1 MCFRKKLLSI
11 LIVACLPFS
20 YVTNAKTIK
29 SDATIDVENTEK
41 NKKICIKNYKNKI
54 EKLLSNDTKKII
66 EEFKSEPTKNV
77 VYTSFDG
84 DDMNHMLE
92 ICRKVLDENKI
103 PVNPEMALGYYISTN
118 TLGGSKIAVMTDCL
132 TLTLFADELWVYGDN
147 NKLLSE
153 GIMSEIYL
161 WNLMKNKGSTFIP
174 DTYSNKMVYLNS
186 DDTFRYLENKMEDK
200 FKKEISKNLLD
211 KYKTKEHKTVYIG
224 ANFANFKHIDWA
236 RIHAYETGV
245 CPISPQNIL
254 SYYLYK
260 NSKSDGEYLKDRLAL
275 LKKSDKYWLCLDE
288 SNFEKE
294 INRLDQNT
302 LAELY
307 VLSVLY
313 PEKEIEIID
322 WGKIGVPKYDK
333 SKKWALTTK
342 EQEEIING
350 VSVLKNNN

>member
-1 MCFRKKLLSI
+1 MDCQNVKKSTSADRVAVFQDTQNWCETDPD
-11 LIVACLPFS
+11 LIAYIQKAKKATEIFYEDNYPAFNAANTRNQTIT
-20 YVTNAKTIK
+20 VTGERSFEAAMRLYK
-29 SDATIDVENTEK
+29 EK
-41 NKKICIKNYKNKI
+41 
-54 EKLLSNDTKKII
+54 
-66 EEFKSEPTKNV
+66 P
-77 VYTSFDG
+77 
-84 DDMNHMLE
+84 
-92 ICRKVLDENKI
+92 
-103 PVNPEMALGYYISTN
+103 
-118 TLGGSKIAVMTDCL
+118 GSKIAVMTDCL

-275 LKKSDKYWLCLDE
+275 LKKSDKYWLCLDK